1 MMYGMKLL
9 PVVLL
14 LTAFSGTPGSA
25 ENAEPAGGI
34 SIAKPGEALT
44 FARIQGE
51 AGPELLA
58 VAAMSDGK
66 ATAFNL
72 TRTLS
77 GAPRDPIALYL
88 DRGYEA
94 VQAEIER
101 GFAEPLLEF
110 AADRLILPVDLTDAH
125 IAAGT
130 NFAAHAEESSVEDGP
145 FLFAKLVKP
154 TPFNAAVSAGEA
166 LLDYEVELA
175 FVTLTD
181 AALPKAPETMGLIL
195 ANDFT
200 DRALLLRHLNPDN
213 VTSGD
218 GFTTGKSP
226 AGYLPLGSLFVIPR
240 DLRKFV
246 AETELHLAVN
256 GEPRQRAP
264 MTMAIWDLDELFR
277 QIDAKKDAEWEH
289 EGTMVRLPVENGVI
303 PARTLILAGTPDGT
317 VFQGIPGRT
326 MAAGVV
332 RWLAFGWKEP
342 VADRVIERYI
352 AGAKKR
358 GKFLQ
363 PGDRVSIRVERM
375 GMIETPIEP

>member
-1 MMYGMKLL
+1 MNRTWMIAAAMLL
-9 PVVLL
+9 VACGRTSDL
-14 LTAFSGTPGSA
+14 SKHA
-25 ENAEPAGGI
+25 ELPEMI
-34 SIAKPGEALT
+34 KIARPSEALT

-58 VAAMSDGK
+58 VASLSETKAM
-66 ATAFNL
+66 AFNL
-72 TRTLS
+72 TRVL
-77 GAPRDPIALYL
+77 GPDVRDPIALHL

-101 GFAEPLLEF
+101 GFAGPLLEI
-110 AADRLILPVDLTDAH
+110 AVDRLILPVDLTDAH

-130 NFAAHAEESSVEDGP
+130 NFAAHAEESSVEEGP
-145 FLFAKLVKP
+145 FLFAKLVRP
-154 TPFNAAVSAGEA
+154 TPFHAPVSAGDG

-200 DRALLLRHLNPDN
+200 DRALLMRHLNPRD

-226 AGYLPLGSLFVIPR
+226 EGYLPLGCLFVIPR

-246 AETELHLAVN
+246 AETELQLSVN
-256 GEPRQRAP
+256 GEPRQKAS

-277 QIDAKKDAEWEH
+277 QIDARKEAEWEH
-289 EGTMVRLPVENGVI
+289 EGAMVRLPVENATI

-317 VFQGIPGRT
+317 VFQGIPKST
-326 MAAGVV
+326 MAAGLL
-332 RWLAFGWKEP
+332 RWLAFGWNESA
-342 VADRVIERYI
+342 VDRVIERYI
-352 AGAKKR
+352 AGAKKK
-358 GKFLQ
+358 GNFLQ

-375 GMIETPIEP
+375 GMIETPVEP